1 MATQIDLVLKMSGVL
16 AARKT
21 TVTFPFAYSRLRG
34 GFFTG
39 SKASAG
45 CYYLEGGLMMR
56 KTRQTHKT
64 AWLVSIVG
72 MMSLSVLW
80 AKDFWEAKPFTQ
92 WSEKEALALLSESP
106 WARTQVVLGSV
117 LLEGRSPSS
126 RASDLPPIVGPGQTS
141 GSGISRAGI
150 NFSDRDS
157 IPVYVRWYSSRRI
170 RQALGRLGQLQGNAP
185 EEEVN
190 RFVQEPMKDYLI
202 CVLAPVM
209 DSFDQVNLENLKN
222 NTFLLSKKDK
232 SKKLQLSNYTAPRDR
247 KDGIALF
254 SFPRT
259 LNGKPVFDLEDEE
272 VQFVTQAKKLGIKAS
287 FKISKM
293 MTDGSLDL

>member
-1 MATQIDLVLKMSGVL
+1 
-16 AARKT
+16 
-21 TVTFPFAYSRLRG
+21 
-34 GFFTG
+34 
-39 SKASAG
+39 
-45 CYYLEGGLMMR
+45 MR

-141 GSGISRAGI
+141 GSGISRAGV